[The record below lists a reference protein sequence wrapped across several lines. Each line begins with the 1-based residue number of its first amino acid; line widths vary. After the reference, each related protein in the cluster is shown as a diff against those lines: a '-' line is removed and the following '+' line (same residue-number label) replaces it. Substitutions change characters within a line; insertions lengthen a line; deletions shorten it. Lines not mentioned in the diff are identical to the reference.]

1 MMSFRIVYLVT
12 WAFVEE
18 SKMLGLDEL
27 DSKSNLGYL
36 TRGCIR

>member
-18 SKMLGLDEL
+18 RKMLGLDEL
-27 DSKSNLGYL
+27 DSKSHLGYL
-36 TRGCIR
+36 TRGCIQ